1 LIGGITAQHICRS
14 SILILSILSLVLSAC
29 APIPEDRSEIA
40 AQVTDT
46 AEPTPLPTETAL
58 DQPTDTPEPFSETTS
73 AIVIESLQD
82 LETPTPLPPLVN
94 MPLEQLVIYEPGP
107 GSQVNSGFRVSG
119 WGGPS
124 FDDRVLIRLL
134 GEDGG
139 VISRGWRYLYVLSGN
154 PGRFNGTIYFNIE
167 HVAEEARLE
176 ISTQSWRDRQTTHIF
191 TVNLT
196 LLSGHREIGHPQPA
210 RRRCRRRG
218 RGPRSG
224 RRLGRFRHTAER
236 RHRQQPGRFIGF
248 GAGRTRCARRWP
260 TRNLLGRSA
269 IPDRLSTMGAHHRL
283 RTQHGKHPRHHSPY
297 KRRSVAHPIDRFVV
311 QRQSAHDWQQRMT

>member
-58 DQPTDTPEPFSETTS
+58 DQPTVTPEPFSETTS

-167 HVAEEARLE
+167 HIAEEARLE
-176 ISTQSWRDRQTTHIF
+176 ISTQSWRDRQTTHIS

-196 LLSGHREIGHPQPA
+196 LLSTGSALVHPA
-210 RRRCRRRG
+210 RRG
-218 RGPRSG
+218 TEKLAILSPHEGG
-224 RRLGRFRHTAER
+224 VVGGGVALV
-236 RHRQQPGRFIGF
+236 Q
-248 GAGRTRCARRWP
+248 GAGWVDSDTPLSVDIVNNRGDS
-260 TRNLLGRSA
+260 LGSA
-269 IPDRLSTMGAHHRL
+269 QVELDAPAVGQLGTFSVEVPYQIDFQQWVHITVFEPSTGNIPGIIHLT
-283 RTQHGKHPRHHSPY
+283 
-297 KRRSVAHPIDRFVV
+297 SVEVWLI
-311 QRQSAHDWQQRMT
+311 Q